1 MSVALEKADAFREDF
16 ARQALWYVRE
26 AGEEVARS
34 FQKAVDTTL
43 QFLCAK
49 PELGRVRHF
58 RHPKLQDLRSF
69 RLVRPF
75 HRRLI
80 FYRWNGGTL
89 QAIRLMHGA
98 RDLPRRLAAPLDSG
112 TV

>member
-26 AGEEVARS
+26 AGAEVARS
-34 FQKAVDTTL
+34 FQRAVDTTL
-43 QFLCAK
+43 QLLCAQ
-49 PELGRVRHF
+49 PELGRVRRF
-58 RHPKLQDLRSF
+58 GHPKLQGLRSF

-89 QAIRLMHGA
+89 QALRLMHGA
-98 RDLPRRLAAPLDSG
+98 RDLPRRLAEPPDSG
-112 TV
+112 AV